1 MLRLGAGG
9 SIIKNKGGT
18 EEMAGVV
25 AYAHRLGQLAGE
37 LLGLDPFVAMECS
50 FSNGRF
56 LIFDEENGDTVA
68 LRPRP
73 ETNLQPLRDRL
84 GL

>member
-1 MLRLGAGG
+1 M
-9 SIIKNKGGT
+9 
-18 EEMAGVV
+18 V

-37 LLGLDPFVAMECS
+37 LLGIEPFVAMECT
-50 FSNGRF
+50 FADGRF
-56 LIFDEENGDTVA
+56 LIFDEANGDTVA
-68 LRPRP
+68 LRPRT